1 MQLKHITL
9 LILRFFFFEALV
21 ILFLVVEV
29 WFIYFLVVLCLCFL
43 VLLFLFFLLYSKD
56 NVILVCGKINF
67 EFLALASL
75 GQKFLTVIPWIC
87 TFSAVWLIEQW
98 SLKQQIS
105 KFRTIV
111 LDLRPTLAFIVM
123 ALCIISLKW
132 VAS

>member
-1 MQLKHITL
+1 MTL

-29 WFIYFLVVLCLCFL
+29 WFVYFLVIFCLCFL

-67 EFLALASL
+67 EFLTLASL
-75 GQKFLTVIPWIC
+75 GQKFLTVIPWVC
-87 TFSAVWLIEQW
+87 NFPAVWLVEQW
-98 SLKQQIS
+98 SLRQQIS

-111 LDLRPTLAFIVM
+111 LDLRPILAFIVM